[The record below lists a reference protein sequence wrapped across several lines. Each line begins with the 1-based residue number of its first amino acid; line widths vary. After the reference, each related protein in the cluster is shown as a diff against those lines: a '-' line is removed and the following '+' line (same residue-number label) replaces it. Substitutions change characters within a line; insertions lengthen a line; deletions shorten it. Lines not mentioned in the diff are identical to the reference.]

1 MMKKI
6 LGSIPTGHSLIPVFC
21 AVLYSVIFI
30 MCLCFPA
37 ISGSA
42 KTLLGTPK
50 QEMLLQMAQ
59 ECLEKYNFCGI
70 HMNPEAGQPVNTEVA
85 DETGQT
91 VPEPR
96 TGTQTGPET
105 EEEDLLS
112 MFDYEPLFV
121 PEQYIMVGDSRF
133 VGMEE
138 AVGGAGCTWICEL
151 SAGLSWFAD
160 TAVPEIDAAVADK
173 TAITIN
179 MGVNDL
185 GNVMGYADVL
195 NQKVPEWMAKG
206 AVVYYMSV
214 NPIESH
220 DTITNEDIV
229 EFNNI
234 LYNNMP
240 QEMGWIETNKYLR
253 ENGYSTF
260 DGVHFDGATYQS
272 IFNYS
277 MEVIAGFSE
286 QVI

>member
-1 MMKKI
+1 MIKEF
-6 LGSIPTGHSLIPVFC
+6 LESIPAGQRLIQVFC
-21 AVLYSVIFI
+21 AVFHSVIFI
-30 MCLCFPA
+30 MCLCCPA
-37 ISGSA
+37 VSGSA

-50 QEMLLQMAQ
+50 QEMILQMAQ

-70 HMNPEAGQPVNTEVA
+70 HMNPEAGQAANAAMAGGTVRTES
-85 DETGQT
+85 Q
-91 VPEPR
+91 
-96 TGTQTGPET
+96 TGTGSQAVPET
-105 EEEDLLS
+105 EEEDLFS
-112 MFDYEPLFV
+112 MFDDGPLFV

-138 AVGGAGCTWICEL
+138 AVGGAGCTWICEV
-151 SAGLSWFAD
+151 SAGLSWFTD

-173 TAITIN
+173 TAIIIN
-179 MGVNDL
+179 MGINDL
-185 GNVMGYADVL
+185 GNVTGYVDVL
-195 NQKVPEWMAKG
+195 NQKVPEWMEKG

-220 DTITNEDIV
+220 DTITNEDVV

-240 QEMGWIETNKYLR
+240 QEMGWIETNKYLQA
-253 ENGYSTF
+253 NGYTAL